1 MTDAYRLAEQNI
13 REYTSRLKHID
24 ELLAHA
30 RDKADDSTTSPD
42 METELVDLLRKR
54 DTLAGHLDKM
64 RLKSLEDWQ
73 SEEIEKAGPLAV
85 WDAVA
90 QQIEKLVERFEKKE

>member
-1 MTDAYRLAEQNI
+1 MTDAYQLAEKNI

-30 RDKADDSTTSPD
+30 RDKADESAASSEI
-42 METELVDLLRKR
+42 ETELSDLLRQR
-54 DTLAGHLDKM
+54 DTLASRLDKM
-64 RLKSLEDWQ
+64 RLKSLDDWQ
-73 SEEIEKAGPLAV
+73 SEEIGKAGPLAV

-90 QQIEKLVERFEKKE
+90 QQIEKLVERFERKK